1 LVDIQGVTG
10 SIPVAPTI
18 PFARADNRLSSPIG
32 MPIASH
38 VRADVRRRRVAA
50 LISALL
56 LVAPLSL
63 PALAAPPA
71 SVETAAQEI
80 AEIATTTGA
89 TLHVRTFRPAGK
101 GSAPLAIVNHGSPV
115 NASHRQSMEIPV
127 FPPVSN
133 WLLGHGYAVA
143 LPLRRGYGQTG
154 GPWFENYGSC
164 TNPDYYRAGLAS
176 ADDIAA
182 VMGFFRARSDIER
195 DRTLLIGWSAGGW
208 GSIAA
213 ISRSPIGVRAV
224 LNFAGGRGGNPAAG
238 NCAPERLVAA
248 AGRYGATK
256 RLALCRQRSV
266 RRRRAQPQDV
276 RCLCGGGRAR
286 RICRAGGVRQ
296 RRASRVHVRRRPRLV
311 AAAGREV
318 SRGGQAII
326 PCHGSC
332 L

>member
-1 LVDIQGVTG
+1 
-10 SIPVAPTI
+10 
-18 PFARADNRLSSPIG
+18 

-38 VRADVRRRRVAA
+38 VRADVRRQRAAA

-56 LVAPLSL
+56 LLAPLSL

-248 AGRYGATK
+248 AGRYGATT
-256 RLALCRQRSV
+256 RIPSAWLYAANDRFFDAALSRKMFDAYV
-266 RRRRAQPQDV
+266 GA
-276 RCLCGGGRAR
+276 GGRAEYVALAAFGSDGHR
-286 RICRAGGVRQ
+286 VFTSADGLALWQPPVEKFLAAVR
-296 RRASRVHVRRRPRLV
+296 P
-311 AAAGREV
+311 
-318 SRGGQAII
+318 
-326 PCHGSC
+326 
-332 L
+332 

>member
-1 LVDIQGVTG
+1 
-10 SIPVAPTI
+10 
-18 PFARADNRLSSPIG
+18 

-38 VRADVRRRRVAA
+38 VRADVRRRRGAA

-63 PALAAPPA
+63 PALAAPPS

-80 AEIATTTGA
+80 AEIATATGA

-101 GSAPLAIVNHGSPV
+101 GSVPLAIVNHGSPV
-115 NASHRQSMEIPV
+115 NASQRQAMEIPV

-133 WLLGHGYAVA
+133 WLLARGYAVA

-195 DRTLLIGWSAGGW
+195 DHTLLIGWSAGGW

-248 AGRYGATK
+248 AGRYGATA
-256 RLALCRQRSV
+256 RIPSAWLYAANDRFFDAALSRKMFDAYV
-266 RRRRAQPQDV
+266 GA
-276 RCLCGGGRAR
+276 GGRAEYV
-286 RICRAGGVRQ
+286 ALAAFGGDGHRVFTSADGRDLWQPPVEKFLAAVR
-296 RRASRVHVRRRPRLV
+296 P
-311 AAAGREV
+311 
-318 SRGGQAII
+318 
-326 PCHGSC
+326 
-332 L
+332 